1 MFFALCHNAG
11 RGFHY
16 DTPRFTSYCM
26 LSLPQATTL
35 HVKDGDMQELSYRAL
50 NKTKD
55 IDKLYIEEFNYDYDI
70 ESFEVKVY
78 EIYLNKKLEKGE
90 KVFLEISYALGQPY
104 YPFPVDINLVE
115 KQNVLFYFSSKIL
128 LPYSVEQGEEIKISL
143 CKNCTIVQIE
153 DSNFLKGLEKISNDT
168 YVKKN
173 KKEKDNLTSFSL
185 GTKILFY
192 FILDNNL
199 GYFEKVIKEIKISQL
214 GFIYEKEEYILKNNS
229 AKIKKFD
236 RYLLSDYENKYTSE
250 DVVTTNESSII
261 YTMQSKLNYD
271 IFEYNYFD
279 DIGKIYLIR
288 GDEFYDKKK
297 KIYIIKFDLK
307 PRYPLLGGWKIH
319 FFNSF
324 YHYSNLF
331 KIKNKKNYYAYKI
344 DIAPSIKSFYIK
356 ELNIKIS
363 LPPYSKSISLSNR
376 YNNVHIN
383 MSKKKEW
390 LDFFSFR
397 NVIEI
402 QLKNFLPQFEE
413 DNYENFFV
421 VYKYHFANIFWK
433 PLLIILISFVVILL
447 LYLLK
452 GLSLN
457 FNTERE
463 NLAEKEE
470 NEHRA
475 FSRKCKELYDNLSF
489 ISDNLIK
496 LLSNTSPKEKEER
509 KEEFLKAE
517 EKWIYDFIYFTKEFY
532 RNFENT
538 KNKKALQDYVNK
550 CFNYH
555 SVIKNCFEAQLH
567 NDLVSMKNKCFHDVF
582 AFHFASSPFSH
593 SSKLLF
599 DCFHVNCLLFL
610 TLCAILSISSNST
623 VHVSNA
629 LKKEEKSQNLNIP
642 FMEEK
647 KFFFNEIKL
656 NNRFKNDMKGY
667 IQNINNFHSIIENK
681 IPNSLLYV
689 QEDLLNFHN
698 SQFIGDIEIG
708 TPPQSFKVVFDTGSS
723 NFAVPSTK
731 CVKGGCT
738 PHKKFNAEKSRTFVK
753 NLNGNNESIY
763 TYIQYGTGK
772 SILEHGYDDVQLK
785 GLKIKNQSIGLAVEE
800 SLHPFSD
807 LPFDGIIG
815 LGFSDRASFH
825 SKKYGMPLIETIKEQ
840 KLLKRNIF
848 SFYVPKKLNESG
860 SITFGRAKSEYA
872 MEGKQIEWFPVISN
886 YFWEVN
892 LLDIQLS
899 DTNFGICENRNCRA
913 AIDTGSS
920 LLTGPSSLMQPLIEK
935 LNLENDCSNKNSLP
949 NISFILRN
957 VEGKRVKLDFKP
969 DDYILEDVDDED
981 NSVQCVIG
989 IMSLDVPPPR
999 GNTTRYLTMI
1009 TNLSAWWK
1017 QVITFERSPF
1027 VEVPNTHFLK
1037 KAQEFT
1043 APPYPS
1049 PYPYCVRL
1057 ATTVSMRL
1065 LRCG

>member
-1 MFFALCHNAG
+1 MSQRREG
-11 RGFHY
+11 YFHY
-16 DTPRFTSYCM
+16 DTPRFTSY
-26 LSLPQATTL
+26 STFPLPQATTL

-55 IDKLYIEEFNYDYDI
+55 IDKLYIDEFNYDYDI

-78 EIYLNKKLEKGE
+78 EIYLSKKLEKGE

-185 GTKILFY
+185 GTKVLFY

-199 GYFEKVIKEIKISQL
+199 GYFEKVIKDIKISQL

-229 AKIKKFD
+229 AKINKFD

-261 YTMQSKLNYD
+261 YTMQSKLSYD

-297 KIYIIKFDLK
+297 KKYIVKFDLK

-363 LPPYSKSISLSNR
+363 LPPYSKSVSLSNS
-376 YNNVHIN
+376 YNNVHID

-402 QLKNFLPQFEE
+402 QLQNFLPQFEE

-421 VYKYHFANIFWK
+421 I
-433 PLLIILISFVVILL
+433 
-447 LYLLK
+447 
-452 GLSLN
+452 

-496 LLSNTSPKEKEER
+496 LLSNASPKEKEER

-517 EKWIYDFIYFTKEFY
+517 EKWIYDFIYLTKEFY

-538 KNKKALQDYVNK
+538 KNKKTLQDYVNK

-567 NDLVSMKNKCFHDVF
+567 NDL
-582 AFHFASSPFSH
+582 
-593 SSKLLF
+593 
-599 DCFHVNCLLFL
+599 CLLFL
-610 TLCAILSISSNST
+610 TLCSILSISPIST

-629 LKKEEKSQNLNIP
+629 LKKEEKRQNLNIP

-731 CVKGGCT
+731 CVKGGCA
-738 PHKKFNAEKSRTFVK
+738 PHKKFNAEKSQTFVK

-763 TYIQYGTGK
+763 TYIQVNLATLLRKHVYIRPK
-772 SILEHGYDDVQLK
+772 IFLEHGYDDVQLK
-785 GLKIKNQSIGLAVEE
+785 GLKIKNQSIGLAVEA
-800 SLHPFSD
+800 D
-807 LPFDGIIG
+807 W
-815 LGFSDRASFH
+815 SFQN
-825 SKKYGMPLIETIKEQ
+825 KYGMPIIETIKEQ

-848 SFYVPKKLNESG
+848 SFYVPKKLDESG
-860 SITFGRAKSEYA
+860 SITFGRA
-872 MEGKQIEWFPVISN
+872 QN
-886 YFWEVN
+886 FWEVN

-899 DTNFGICENRNCRA
+899 DTNLGICENRKCRA

-935 LNLENDCSNKNSLP
+935 LNLEKDCSNKNSLP

-999 GNTTRYLTMI
+999 GNVFIRKYYTIFDNDHKLVGM
-1009 TNLSAWWK
+1009 
-1017 QVITFERSPF
+1017 
-1027 VEVPNTHFLK
+1027 VEASHNF
-1037 KAQEFT
+1037 
-1043 APPYPS
+1043 
-1049 PYPYCVRL
+1049 
-1057 ATTVSMRL
+1057 
-1065 LRCG
+1065 